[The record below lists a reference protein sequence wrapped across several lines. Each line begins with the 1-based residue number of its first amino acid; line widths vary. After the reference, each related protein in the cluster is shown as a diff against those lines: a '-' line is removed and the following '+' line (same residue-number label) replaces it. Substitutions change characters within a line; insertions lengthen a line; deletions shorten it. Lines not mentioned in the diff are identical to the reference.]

1 MFPQCEQ
8 KHGEHVGASPA
19 RVRIRETVQRGRS
32 HPMDAGEL
40 VRLHCG
46 VTLASH
52 FKSRVPLD
60 GLPRLSSAVYMCQM
74 QAGSY
79 ICAHTSAFLT
89 RIKPRR
95 IPLYRPLCHHPHIA
109 ACLRFVQNERTPAGL
124 RQCSAA
130 LRPTHAGFFPSLN
143 SHDLSLISCDLFFG
157 RPLPRCDEEGHS
169 CLIHADSGPVVHG
182 AKPVLRW

>member
-1 MFPQCEQ
+1 MRRNRLNRDTAKPKIILFPQREQ

-46 VTLASH
+46 LTLASH
-52 FKSRVPLD
+52 FKSVPLD

-130 LRPTHAGFFPSLN
+130 LRPAHAGF
-143 SHDLSLISCDLFFG
+143 SH
-157 RPLPRCDEEGHS
+157 P
-169 CLIHADSGPVVHG
+169 
-182 AKPVLRW
+182 